1 MSNETIKVL
10 YVNGAERDVQSVSER
25 LLKFEGARFEI
36 IWQQSA
42 EKAVT
47 FLEQQNVV
55 DVIVTEDVLQG
66 MNGVEFMNKL
76 KELKNDIP
84 IVFITTIKDVSFAV
98 EVMRMGVKDYLLKE
112 DVVTHVFPQTLLKVV
127 EKGHLKQEQDKLEIK
142 RKRLETM
149 QEIVVDI
156 SNKISEPLEDMNKI
170 VDELEQNALPEK
182 AVKYLKLIKDNVE
195 RMQLKLEKL
204 RNLKED
210 KTVKYIRDIKMIDL
224 S

>member
-1 MSNETIKVL
+1 
-10 YVNGAERDVQSVSER
+10 
-25 LLKFEGARFEI
+25 
-36 IWQQSA
+36 
-42 EKAVT
+42 
-47 FLEQQNVV
+47 
-55 DVIVTEDVLQG
+55 
-66 MNGVEFMNKL
+66 
-76 KELKNDIP
+76 
-84 IVFITTIKDVSFAV
+84 
-98 EVMRMGVKDYLLKE
+98 
-112 DVVTHVFPQTLLKVV
+112 
-127 EKGHLKQEQDKLEIK
+127 
-142 RKRLETM
+142 M

-170 VDELEQNALPEK
+170 VGELEQNELPEK